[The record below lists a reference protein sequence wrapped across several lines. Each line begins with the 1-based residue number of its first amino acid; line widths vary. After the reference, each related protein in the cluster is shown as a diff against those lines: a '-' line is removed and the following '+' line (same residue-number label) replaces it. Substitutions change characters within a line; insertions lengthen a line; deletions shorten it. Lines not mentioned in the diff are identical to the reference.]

1 MDGVVNIEPRRLA
14 VYTTIYP
21 AAAPF
26 VRGWYASLR
35 EQTDPD
41 FELWVGLDGLTP
53 EDVESLLDTRP
64 DARWVMAK
72 PDDTPTSLRVRA
84 IERLTQECDA
94 VLFVDSD
101 DEMFPAR
108 VESARSGLARHDVV
122 ACGLRIVDKGGADT
136 GLVFGPSGAVD
147 WEKFLPLYNVFGL
160 SNTAYRAETLR
171 RLPPAPADGPA
182 IDWSLATRAWCSGAS
197 LHFDPAPQMAYR
209 QYTANV
215 AKVVP
220 PFSAADVAKAT
231 EVVRAH
237 YRALLDGGVPLP
249 SPFQSRL
256 EVARQRVEKFR
267 ERVVALPLRLE
278 RYVAALK
285 ELEPRYVWWWCVAHP
300 QLEQQWRN

>member
-1 MDGVVNIEPRRLA
+1 MDGVVSGEPRQLA

-26 VRGWYASLR
+26 LRGWYASLR
-35 EQTDPD
+35 QQTDPD
-41 FELWVGLDGLTP
+41 FELWVGLDGITPGEVEPLTGEKLP
-53 EDVESLLDTRP
+53 
-64 DARWVMAK
+64 ARWILAEAGDS
-72 PDDTPTSLRVRA
+72 PAALRARA
-84 IERLTQECDA
+84 IEKMAEACDA

-108 VESARSGLARHDVV
+108 VALARSALGAHDVA
-122 ACGLRIVDKGGADT
+122 ACGLSIVDEGGADT

-147 WEKFLPLYNVFGL
+147 WEDFLPRYNVFGL

-171 RLPPAPADGPA
+171 RLPPAPVDGPA
-182 IDWSLATRAWCSGAS
+182 IDWSLATRAFCSGAS

-209 QYTANV
+209 QYAANI

-220 PFSAADVAKAT
+220 PFVAADVARAT

-237 YRALLDGGVPLP
+237 YRALLDGGVSVP

-256 EVARQRVEKFR
+256 EVARERVEMFR
-267 ERVVALPLRLE
+267 QGVISLPPRLE
-278 RYVAALK
+278 RYVAALND
-285 ELEPRYVWWWCVAHP
+285 LEPRYVWWWCVAHP
-300 QLEQQWRN
+300 QLESLWSN